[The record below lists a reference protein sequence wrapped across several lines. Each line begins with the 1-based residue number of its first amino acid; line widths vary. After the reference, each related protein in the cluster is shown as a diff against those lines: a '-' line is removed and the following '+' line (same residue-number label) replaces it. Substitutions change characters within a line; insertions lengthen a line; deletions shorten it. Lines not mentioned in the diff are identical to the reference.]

1 MDYFDFR
8 GIVDMGYFAL
18 SKDKTP
24 KELIKAAVKNLEL
37 YTDNVEGQYKDS
49 IGQTPPDYLI
59 KNFAMSYLKEA
70 LEALEK

>member
-1 MDYFDFR
+1 
-8 GIVDMGYFAL
+8 MGYFAL

-24 KELIKAAVKNLEL
+24 EGLIKAAIQNLEL
-37 YTDNVEGQYKDS
+37 YTDHVEGQYKDS

-59 KNFAMSYLKEA
+59 KGFALSFLKEA